1 MKRTGSPP
9 VTREMAAHIKYLLKR
24 GDLYQQQIAALL
36 RVNQGRITDVK
47 QGKIHP
53 DVSASPGGFPA

>member
-9 VTREMAAHIKYLLKR
+9 VTAEMAAHIKYLLNR

-36 RVNQGRITDVK
+36 HINQGRITDVK
-47 QGKIHP
+47 QGKLHP
-53 DVSASPGGFPA
+53 GVSAAPGGFPA